1 MPRAAAMTPRRWLGL
16 FFAAAAWLFGS
27 GTPTAPA
34 QPPAVIRP
42 DAVLEFVAP
51 SGKVAARLVVE
62 IADTVET
69 RARGLMGRRLRDDSA
84 GMLFLFERPEPQ
96 VFWMRATP
104 GALDIIFI
112 DAQKR
117 VLNIARDTTPMSD
130 ATYASAGP
138 AQFVVEARAGF
149 AGRFGLREGYTVRWR
164 PLS

>member
-1 MPRAAAMTPRRWLGL
+1 MTSFDRARVFL
-16 FFAAAAWLFGS
+16 AAAAAAGVIACGGPGAFAQ
-27 GTPTAPA
+27 TAA
-34 QPPAVIRP
+34 LIRP

-62 IADTVET
+62 IADTAEA
-69 RARGLMGRRLRDDSA
+69 RARGLMGRMLRDDSA

-104 GALDIIFI
+104 GALDIIFL
-112 DAQKR
+112 DAEKR
-117 VLNIARDTTPMSD
+117 VLNIARNTTPMSD
-130 ATYASAGP
+130 TTYASAGP
-138 AQFVVEARAGF
+138 AQFVVEVRAGF